1 MTATVASQTLLSPVD
16 LGDGLVLR
24 NRVVMAPMTRARA
37 GEERIPNALMAQYY
51 AQRAEAGLIVTEA
64 TSISHQAIGWT
75 QSPGIFTNAQTEG
88 WKQVTQAVHAKGGKI
103 FLQLWHCGR
112 ASHTSFHPDEGLPVS
127 ASALPIQGDIHTPF
141 GKAPYEVP
149 RPLELSEIQT
159 IIEQYQHS
167 AVRAREAGFDGVE
180 VHGAN
185 GYLLDQFLQDIS
197 NHRTDA
203 YGGSVDHRAR
213 FLLEVV
219 EAVCNVW
226 PAHRVGVRLSPN
238 GNFNDMGDSNPH
250 ALFGYVA
257 QQLNQFPL
265 AYLHV
270 MDGLGFGF
278 HGNGEPLTL
287 RHFRQWFHGPIMGN
301 VGYTQASSEA
311 AIASGDA
318 DMIAFGRPFISTPDL
333 VTRFRHSIPLNPEA
347 PMSTWY
353 SHETEGYVDYPAMHV
368 ASV

>member
-1 MTATVASQTLLSPVD
+1 MTPATISPSLLSQFD

-37 GEERIPNALMAQYY
+37 GEGRIPNTLMAQYY
-51 AQRAEAGLIVTEA
+51 AQRAEAGLIISEA
-64 TSISHQAIGWT
+64 TSISHQAIGWEQT
-75 QSPGIFTNAQTEG
+75 PGIYMNAQTEG
-88 WKQVTQAVHAKGGKI
+88 WKQIIQAVHAKGGKV

-112 ASHTSFHPDEGLPVS
+112 ASHTSFHPEEGPPVS
-127 ASALPIQGDIHTPF
+127 ASAIPIKGEIHTPF

-149 RPLELSEIQT
+149 RPLELAEIQA
-159 IIEQYQHS
+159 IIQQYKHC
-167 AVRAREAGFDGVE
+167 AVRAKDAGFDGVE

-185 GYLLDQFLQDIS
+185 GYLLDQFLQDIT

-203 YGGSVDHRAR
+203 YGGSIENRAR

-219 EAVCNVW
+219 EAVCGVW

-238 GNFNDMGDSNPH
+238 GNFNDMGDSNPQ
-250 ALFGYVA
+250 ALFSYVA
-257 QQLNQFPL
+257 QQLDQLPL

-287 RHFRQWFHGPIMGN
+287 RQFRQWFHGPIIGN
-301 VGYTQASSEA
+301 VGYTQATAEA
-311 AIASGDA
+311 AITAGDA

-333 VTRFRHSIPLNPEA
+333 VTRFREGLPLNPDA
-347 PMSTWY
+347 PMSSWY
-353 SHETEGYVDYPAMHV
+353 SHGTEGYVDFPSAEL